1 MVIMVKQL
9 TGAVGGGNNPFA
21 ANTQMT
27 QYNPNAEMAPTSF
40 KGSFLGVEIN
50 FASEADFLKA
60 QMAYE
65 KKKKAIGLPSVDSD
79 DEGGSFGGEGLNIAG
94 QAIKTV
100 GAFLAGRN
108 LADKVDE
115 IQDALDAQDT
125 ARTELAQLAND
136 TVLARLMPALLRYL
150 DAERDATEAAQSAL
164 EDQILAEDMRV
175 GGGVAQ
181 LVQQFSKRGGSM
193 SGSNFGTS
201 AAVGLGGLGLG
212 MMFSRRRDRDRKR

>member
-1 MVIMVKQL
+1 MCMMVKQL
-9 TGAVGGGNNPFA
+9 TGSVGGGNNPFA
-21 ANTQMT
+21 APNNQMT
-27 QYNPNAEMAPTSF
+27 QYAEMAPTSF
-40 KGSFLGVEIN
+40 KGTFLGVEIN

-79 DEGGSFGGEGLNIAG
+79 DEGGSFGGEGLAIAG

-108 LADKVDE
+108 LADKVEE
-115 IQDALDAQDT
+115 IQDALDAQNT
-125 ARTELAQLAND
+125 ARQELAQLVND
-136 TVLARLMPALLRYL
+136 TTFARLMPALLRYL

-193 SGSNFGTS
+193 GSNFGST

-212 MMFSRRRDRDRKR
+212 MMFSRGRDRDRKR

>member
-1 MVIMVKQL
+1 MVKQL
-9 TGAVGGGNNPFA
+9 TGSVGGGSNPFA
-21 ANTQMT
+21 APNNQMMPY
-27 QYNPNAEMAPTSF
+27 QAPEMAPTSF
-40 KGSFLGVEIN
+40 KGTFLGVEIN

-65 KKKKAIGLPSVDSD
+65 KKKKAVGLPSVDSD
-79 DEGGSFGGEGLNIAG
+79 DEGGSFGGDGLNIAG

-108 LADKVDE
+108 LADKVEE
-115 IQDALDAQDT
+115 IQDALDAQTT
-125 ARTELAQLAND
+125 ARAELAQLTND
-136 TVLARLMPALLRYL
+136 TTFARLMPALLRYL

-181 LVQQFSKRGGSM
+181 LVNQFSKRSSGG
-193 SGSNFGTS
+193 GFGTS
-201 AAVGLGGLGLG
+201 AAVGAAGLGIG
-212 MMFSRRRDRDRKR
+212 MMFSRNRDRDRRR